1 VLFRSLYAGTE
12 HGIYVSF
19 DDGARWQSLSRN
31 LPDVQVSDIA
41 LTGNDVVIATHGRSM
56 YVLPNVTSLREMSPS
71 LSHVPLHLFTP
82 TVSTRNVDGP
92 RFEFYLGKRADSVR
106 IDILDAT
113 GKLIKTYTGVPADSA
128 IKPAKS
134 TVPGCSAPLRRDP
147 RTPTKAGVNSFSW
160 NGRYPGAAGFDCMI
174 IWGGN
179 ATAGPMALPGRYQVR
194 VMANGMTETKPFTI
208 RKDPRLIGVS
218 DEDLREQFSLASKI
232 SARINDTNQSV
243 IRIRSLRTQLAAR
256 AAATSR
262 PDIRA
267 AITPVVTDLTRIEE
281 SLYQTRNRSGQDPL
295 NFPIRIN
302 DRLTALKESVES
314 GDSRP
319 TAASFV
325 VFRELSSNL
334 DTQLAALRSITD
346 QRIPAINKLL
356 AAASEKPIVD
366 TH

>member
-1 VLFRSLYAGTE
+1 MS
-12 HGIYVSF
+12 HG
-19 DDGARWQSLSRN
+19 
-31 LPDVQVSDIA
+31 
-41 LTGNDVVIATHGRSM
+41 
-56 YVLPNVTSLREMSPS
+56 
-71 LSHVPLHLFTP
+71 
-82 TVSTRNVDGP
+82 
-92 RFEFYLGKRADSVR
+92 
-106 IDILDAT
+106 
-113 GKLIKTYTGVPADSA
+113 
-128 IKPAKS
+128 
-134 TVPGCSAPLRRDP
+134 
-147 RTPTKAGVNSFSW
+147 
-160 NGRYPGAAGFDCMI
+160 
-174 IWGGN
+174 
-179 ATAGPMALPGRYQVR
+179 
-194 VMANGMTETKPFTI
+194 
-208 RKDPRLIGVS
+208 IGVS

-243 IRIRSLRTQLAAR
+243 IRIRSLRTQLAER

-302 DRLTALKESVES
+302 DRLTALKESVEG

-334 DTQLAALRSITD
+334 DTQLAALRAITD

-356 AAASEKPIVD
+356 AAASQKPIVD